1 MRKQL
6 EKVKMALGH
15 VIDCID
21 GEKEPP
27 RWLHRSHR
35 VGHIL
40 FLGSGVAVVSGE
52 ALHLHQLVEMLRIP
66 HIGVMGAVCC
76 IEGLTFILGTSFEG
90 FDEIDPD

>member
-1 MRKQL
+1 MRKQW
-6 EKVKMALGH
+6 EKVKMATSH

-40 FLGSGVAVVSGE
+40 FLGSGVAIAFGAHSVE
-52 ALHLHQLVEMLRIP
+52 ILHYF
-66 HIGVMGAVCC
+66 VMGGVCFVEC
-76 IEGLTFILGTSFEG
+76 LTFVLGTSFEG
-90 FDEIDPD
+90 FEEIDPD